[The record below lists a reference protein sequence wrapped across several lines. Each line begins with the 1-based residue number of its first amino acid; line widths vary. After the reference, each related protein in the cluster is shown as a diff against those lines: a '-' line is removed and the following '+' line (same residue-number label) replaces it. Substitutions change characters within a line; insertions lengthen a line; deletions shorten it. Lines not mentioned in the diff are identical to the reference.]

1 MKKFN
6 DVFIY
11 SSNKSKEVRMKNKFI
26 TLIVL
31 LFGITLFAQQ
41 AKLNESAPNFT
52 LKDSNGKEHSLSDF
66 NGKIVV
72 LEWINY
78 DCPFVKKHYNSKNMQ
93 ALQEKYTSKGVIWL
107 AICSSAPG
115 KQGNFSA
122 DEINKRSKDHN
133 AQFTAYLVDEN
144 GKVGKMYGAKTTPH
158 MFIINAEGKL
168 VYAGGID
175 DKATTDVDDVKS
187 AKNFVS
193 AALDELLN
201 GKQVTTQ
208 SSTPYGCS
216 VKY

>member
-1 MKKFN
+1 
-6 DVFIY
+6 
-11 SSNKSKEVRMKNKFI
+11 MKNKFI
-26 TLIVL
+26 ILFVL
-31 LFGITLFAQQ
+31 LFGVSLFSQQ
-41 AKLNESAPNFT
+41 AKLNESAPDFK
-52 LKDSNGKEHSLSDF
+52 LKDSNGKEHSLTDF
-66 NGKIVV
+66 KGKIVV

-93 ALQEKYTSKGVIWL
+93 SLQEKYTAKEVIWL

-115 KQGNFSA
+115 KQGNFSSE
-122 DEINKRSKDHN
+122 EINKRSNDHN
-133 AQFTAYLVDEN
+133 AKFTAYLIDED

-158 MFIINAEGKL
+158 MFIIDKDGKL

-175 DKATTDVDDVKS
+175 DKATTDTEDVKT
-187 AKNFVS
+187 AKNYVS

-208 SSTPYGCS
+208 SSTSYGCS

>member
-1 MKKFN
+1 
-6 DVFIY
+6 
-11 SSNKSKEVRMKNKFI
+11 MKNKFI
-26 TLIVL
+26 IIFVL
-31 LFGITLFAQQ
+31 LLGVTVFSQQ
-41 AKLNESAPNFT
+41 ARLNETAPDFK

-66 NGKIVV
+66 KGKIVV
-72 LEWINY
+72 LEWINFE
-78 DCPFVKKHYNSKNMQ
+78 CPFVKKHYDSKNMQ
-93 ALQEKYTSKGVIWL
+93 SLQEKYTAKGVIWS

-115 KQGNFSA
+115 KQGNFSSE
-122 DEINKRSKDHN
+122 EINKRSKDHN
-133 AQFTAYLVDEN
+133 AKFTAYLIDED

-158 MFIINAEGKL
+158 MFIIDKDGKL

-175 DKATTDVDDVKS
+175 DKASTDVEDVKT
-187 AKNFVS
+187 AKNYVS